1 MITSPSL
8 DDIRALR
15 EQGNLCPIYAEILA
29 DLETPV
35 SAFVKIAGDRPH
47 SFLLESV
54 TGGQN
59 VGRYSFIGSDPYMT
73 LRMHDGTAQAVQG
86 GYKQTLHYDDP
97 LLVLD
102 SYLNTYRPVRLPGL
116 PIFVGGAVGYLSYE
130 CARYFERLPVPPQR
144 AYNMP
149 ESWWMFVDTLLV
161 FDHVK
166 HKILVISHV
175 HLDAPDLEAEYRRA
189 TARIAEVVARLQA
202 PLPQLPGHAPRNYD
216 PIDYRPPTA
225 DHRRAKSEERGSKIA
240 GQGRSRIDPQSSI
253 LETTVGR
260 RSPALSG
267 SEGSVVGGPTS
278 NVTRAHYEADVL
290 AAKEYVMAGDI
301 FQVQVSQRFSKS
313 TDADSF
319 TIYRALRTVNPSPY
333 MFYIRTGEGDL
344 VGASPEM
351 LVQVQ
356 DGQVET
362 RPIAGTRW
370 RGRDA
375 AEDEQLARDLLA
387 DEKERAEHLM
397 LVDLG
402 RNDVGRIS
410 VPGTVSVPVFM
421 TIEKYSHVQHIVSWV
436 SGRLRPDLKPIDAL
450 RACFPAGT
458 VTGAPKIRAMEIIAE
473 LEDSQRE
480 IYAGGVGHV
489 GFNGDLDICI
499 ALRTMVVKDGVAYA
513 QAAGG
518 VVADSTP
525 EYEYNESRNK
535 AAASL
540 RAIEE
545 AEGLVG

>member
-1 MITSPSL
+1 MQFHPSL
-8 DDIRALR
+8 DELHPLR
-15 EQGNLCPIYAEILA
+15 EQGNLCPVYAEILA

-35 SAFVKIAGDRPH
+35 SAFAKIAGDRPH

-59 VGRYSFIGSDPYMT
+59 VGRYSFIGSDPYLT
-73 LRMHDGTAQAVQG
+73 LRLHEGSAQAIQG
-86 GYKQTLHYDDP
+86 GYKQTLHYADP

-102 SYLNTYRPVRLPGL
+102 SYLNAYRPVRLPGL

-130 CARYFERLPVPPQR
+130 CARYFERLPVPERR
-144 AYNMP
+144 AYDMP

-166 HKILVISHV
+166 HKILVISHA

-189 TARIAEVVARLQA
+189 TARIEGLIARLQM
-202 PLPQLPGHAPRNYD
+202 PLPPLPGYAPRNYE
-216 PIDYRPPTA
+216 PGPQRPLPVPP
-225 DHRRAKSEERGSKIA
+225 G
-240 GQGRSRIDPQSSI
+240 
-253 LETTVGR
+253 
-260 RSPALSG
+260 
-267 SEGSVVGGPTS
+267 S
-278 NVTRAHYEADVL
+278 NVTREHYEADVL
-290 AAKEYVMAGDI
+290 VAQEYVMAGDI
-301 FQVQVSQRFSKS
+301 FQVQVSQRFSKPTS
-313 TDADSF
+313 ADSF

-370 RGRDA
+370 RGKDA

-387 DEKERAEHLM
+387 DEKECAEHLM

-402 RNDVGRIS
+402 RNDIGRIS
-410 VPGTVSVPVFM
+410 VPGTVEVPVFM
-421 TIEKYSHVQHIVSWV
+421 TVEKYSHVQHIVSWV
-436 SGRLRPDLKPIDAL
+436 SGKLRPDMKPIDAL

-458 VTGAPKIRAMEIIAE
+458 VTGAPKIRSMEIIAE
-473 LEDSQRE
+473 LEGEQRGV
-480 IYAGGVGHV
+480 YAGGVGHV

-499 ALRTMVVKDGVAYA
+499 ALRTMVVKDGMAYA
-513 QAAGG
+513 QAAAG

-545 AEGLVG
+545 AESLMG

>member
-1 MITSPSL
+1 MQFHPSL
-8 DDIRALR
+8 DEVRALCDR
-15 EQGNLCPIYAEILA
+15 GNLCPIYTEILA

-35 SAFVKIAGDRPH
+35 SAFVKIASNRPH

-59 VGRYSFIGSDPYMT
+59 VGRYSFIGSDPYLA
-73 LRMHDGTAQAVQG
+73 LRMHEGTAQAVQG

-102 SYLNTYRPVRLPGL
+102 SYLNAYRPVRLPGL
-116 PIFVGGAVGYLSYE
+116 PIFVGGAVGYLGYE
-130 CARYFERLPVPPQR
+130 CARYFERLPVPAQR
-144 AYNMP
+144 AYDMP

-161 FDHVK
+161 FDHVR
-166 HKILVISHV
+166 HKILAISHA
-175 HLDAPDLEAEYRRA
+175 HLDVADLAAEYRRA
-189 TARIAEVVARLQA
+189 TARIEDLIARLQS
-202 PLPQLPGHAPRNYD
+202 PLPALPGHAPRNYE
-216 PIDYRPPTA
+216 PHTPLRP
-225 DHRRAKSEERGSKIA
+225 R
-240 GQGRSRIDPQSSI
+240 
-253 LETTVGR
+253 
-260 RSPALSG
+260 PAPAS
-267 SEGSVVGGPTS
+267 S
-278 NVTRAHYEADVL
+278 NVTREHYEADVL
-290 AAKEYVMAGDI
+290 TAKEYVMAGDI
-301 FQVQVSQRFSKS
+301 FQVQVSQRFSKP
-313 TDADSF
+313 TTADSF

-370 RGRDA
+370 RGKDA

-402 RNDVGRIS
+402 RNDIGRIS

-436 SGRLRPDLKPIDAL
+436 TGRLRPDMKPIDAL

-458 VTGAPKIRAMEIIAE
+458 VTGAPKIRSMEIIAE
-473 LEDSQRE
+473 LEGEQRGV
-480 IYAGGVGHV
+480 YAGGVGHV

-513 QAAGG
+513 QAAAG

-545 AEGLVG
+545 AEGLVR

>member
-1 MITSPSL
+1 MFTPSL
-8 DDIRALR
+8 EDLKNLR
-15 EQGNLCPIYAEILA
+15 SQGNLCPVYTEVLA

-35 SAFVKIAGDRPH
+35 SAFLKLAGDKPY

-73 LRMHDGTAQAVQG
+73 LRLHEGAAQATQG
-86 GYKQTLHYDDP
+86 GFKQTLHYEDP

-102 SYLNTYRPVRLPGL
+102 SYLNAYRPVRLPGL

-130 CARYFERLPVPPQR
+130 CARYFERLKMPTKRP
-144 AYNMP
+144 YDMP

-166 HKILVISHV
+166 HKIIVISHA
-175 HLDAPDLEAEYRRA
+175 HLDTGDLAAEYRRV
-189 TARIAEVVARLQA
+189 IAKIEEVISKLRQ
-202 PLPQLPGHAPRNYD
+202 PLPADAISRTLGD
-216 PIDYRPPTA
+216 TTA
-225 DHRRAKSEERGSKIA
+225 TGSGIQPKSN
-240 GQGRSRIDPQSSI
+240 IDPERYKQ
-253 LETTVGR
+253 
-260 RSPALSG
+260 
-267 SEGSVVGGPTS
+267 
-278 NVTRAHYEADVL
+278 HVL
-290 AAKEYVMAGDI
+290 TAQEYVMAGDI
-301 FQVQVSQRFSKS
+301 FQVQISQRFSKPTS
-313 TDADSF
+313 ADSF

-333 MFYIRTGEGDL
+333 MFYVRTGEGDL

-356 DGQVET
+356 DGKVET

-370 RGRDA
+370 RGKDPV
-375 AEDEQLARDLLA
+375 EDEQLAKDLLA

-402 RNDVGRIS
+402 RNDIGRIS
-410 VPGTVSVPVFM
+410 TPGSVEVPVFM
-421 TIEKYSHVQHIVSWV
+421 TVEKYSHVQHIVSWV
-436 SGRLRPDLKPIDAL
+436 TGLLRKDMKPIDAL

-473 LEDSQRE
+473 LEGEQRGV
-480 IYAGGVGHV
+480 YAGGVGHV

-513 QAAGG
+513 QAAAG

-525 EYEYNESRNK
+525 EYEFTESRNK

-540 RAIEE
+540 RAIEV
-545 AEGLVG
+545 AEQLSGPAVRAYD